1 MSAVYNQDLDL
12 GTIKLKGDI
21 KWVAR
26 TKEGEILDQYETSN
40 AILLQIRQ
48 PIIKLLGA
56 FGNVHLSYNVNN
68 TGWNQVPDTNVV
80 QAVTGDISLQVVPT
94 TLPYIAKVG
103 FGSDGTPATIY
114 DTDLIAPIIGGEKL
128 LAAAPTFSAD
138 GLRVTFATLLDLQ
151 ELNGVD
157 IREAVLKTVDGVA
170 VARAPIG
177 YYKKIPGVIFEYY
190 HTIGYQG

>member
-80 QAVTGDISLQVVPT
+80 QAPLYCKGWLW
-94 TLPYIAKVG
+94 
-103 FGSDGTPATIY
+103 
-114 DTDLIAPIIGGEKL
+114 
-128 LAAAPTFSAD
+128 
-138 GLRVTFATLLDLQ
+138 
-151 ELNGVD
+151 
-157 IREAVLKTVDGVA
+157 
-170 VARAPIG
+170 
-177 YYKKIPGVIFEYY
+177 
-190 HTIGYQG
+190 